1 MIFAN
6 SPNVPLFNFE
16 GWRSSSE
23 KETTAPRQSKQEVV
37 GRWEHLLPNLW
48 SHPFLPPSFFIMD
61 HQVSQV
67 QKKARIYFTWI
78 SELFLLGDLK
88 TLRACRNACWIL
100 RRHNANCQ
108 HIGIPRKGFLAVT
121 TLLTV
126 LSLNLFSFSFQR
138 APSLPWSPWDA
149 WQGLN
154 ADSKDLCVTESLSLS
169 PSSAKA
175 VKLNYSPV
183 GGISPLH
190 KPSGQQRVAH

>member
-48 SHPFLPPSFFIMD
+48 SHPFLPPSFFLMN

-88 TLRACRNACWIL
+88 TLRAWRNACWIL

-108 HIGIPRKGFLAVT
+108 HIGIPRKGFLAVNHPAHT
-121 TLLTV
+121 PIFEPFQLFLPKSTQSSMIPMRRLTR
-126 LSLNLFSFSFQR
+126 FKCGQ
-138 APSLPWSPWDA
+138 
-149 WQGLN
+149 QGP
-154 ADSKDLCVTESLSLS
+154 LCHRVS
-169 PSSAKA
+169 
-175 VKLNYSPV
+175 V
-183 GGISPLH
+183 SPL
-190 KPSGQQRVAH
+190 PQLRQ